1 MKKLLIF
8 SLLTPFFFKAQVL
21 EKKNDSLIEL
31 EYLEFEPIELFEP
44 LKVEIHKRN
53 KRRQKDSLVF
63 LPIELIEPLKIE
75 IHKRNKR
82 RQKDSLVFLP
92 IELIEPLK
100 IEIHKR
106 NKRMQKD
113 SLVEIE
119 FIEAI
124 QFEPIPYLEF
134 SKADSLEKPLI
145 LKFTPIFKKK
155 HNVSDTLTDIKL
167 IEPIELPLNIIN
179 KNKKN
184 EN

>member
-8 SLLTPFFFKAQVL
+8 SLLTPFFLEAQVL
-21 EKKNDSLIEL
+21 EKKNSLIEI
-31 EYLEFEPIELFEP
+31 EYLEFKPIEILEP
-44 LKVEIHKRN
+44 LKAEIHKRN

-63 LPIELIEPLKIE
+63 LEYLEFK
-75 IHKRNKR
+75 
-82 RQKDSLVFLP
+82 P

-155 HNVSDTLTDIKL
+155 HNVLDTLIEIDIKL

>member
-1 MKKLLIF
+1 MVFLD
-8 SLLTPFFFKAQVL
+8 AEL
-21 EKKNDSLIEL
+21 EPIEL
-31 EYLEFEPIELFEP
+31 EYLEFEPIQLLEP

-53 KRRQKDSLVF
+53 KRR
-63 LPIELIEPLKIE
+63 
-75 IHKRNKR
+75 
-82 RQKDSLVFLP
+82 
-92 IELIEPLK
+92 
-100 IEIHKR
+100 
-106 NKRMQKD
+106 QKD

-134 SKADSLEKPLI
+134 LKADSLEKPLI

-155 HNVSDTLTDIKL
+155 HNVSDTLIDIKL
-167 IEPIELPLNIIN
+167 IEPIELPLNI